1 MDNLLTPRRKS
12 LIIDRMLK
20 PMKRGTMRTQL
31 SEYLSEAILHGELK
45 PGERIIEIKLARQ
58 LGVGQSTLREAL
70 QVLEHRA
77 LITKFDNRG
86 TFVTRISTK
95 EVESIYAVR
104 LELEP
109 LAASLASQRMS
120 GADLEALEK
129 QLDKMLKAQLRVDLI
144 DLMKQDFSFHQSI
157 WKLSDNVPLEKCL
170 NLVCAPLFTFY
181 MLRFSANDFSK
192 HTADFRKD
200 YEEHHELLAALK
212 KGGSEE
218 VKKAFRQV
226 LEVFRVRHKSH
237 VQEAQDREVSSPDL
251 SNGSDSTVSQP
262 LSQ

>member
-1 MDNLLTPRRKS
+1 
-12 LIIDRMLK
+12 
-20 PMKRGTMRTQL
+20 MKRGTMRTQL

-77 LITKFDNRG
+77 LITKFENRG

-95 EVESIYAVR
+95 EVESIYTVR

-109 LAASLASQRMS
+109 LAASLASQQMT
-120 GADLEALEK
+120 GADFQALEG
-129 QLDKMLKAQLRVDLI
+129 QLDRMLKAQQRTDLI
-144 DLMKQDFSFHQSI
+144 DLMKQDFAFHQFI
-157 WKLSDNVPLEKCL
+157 WKLSDNLPLERCL

-192 HTADFRKD
+192 HTTDFRKD
-200 YEEHHELLAALK
+200 YEEHQELVAALR
-212 KGGSEE
+212 KGGTEE
-218 VKKAFRQV
+218 VKKAFREV
-226 LEVFRVRHKSH
+226 LQVFRVRHKEH
-237 VQEAQDREVSSPDL
+237 VQEAQDREVSATPSDL
-251 SNGSDSTVSQP
+251 STSSDSVVEQS
-262 LSQ
+262 LSE

>member
-1 MDNLLTPRRKS
+1 
-12 LIIDRMLK
+12 MLK

-31 SEYLSEAILHGELK
+31 SEYLTEAILHGELK
-45 PGERIIEIKLARQ
+45 PGERIVEIKLARQ

-77 LITKFDNRG
+77 LITKFENRG

-95 EVESIYAVR
+95 EVESIYAIR

-109 LAASLASQRMS
+109 LAAALASQRMNQ
-120 GADLEALEK
+120 ADFAVLEK
-129 QLDKMLKAQLRVDLI
+129 QLDRMHKAQQRANLI
-144 DLMKQDFSFHQSI
+144 DLMKQDFSFHQLI
-157 WKLSDNVPLEKCL
+157 WKLSDNLPLEKCL

-192 HTADFRKD
+192 HTTDFRRD
-200 YEEHHELLAALK
+200 FEEHLELVAALK

-218 VKKAFRQV
+218 VKNTFRQV
-226 LEVFRVRHKSH
+226 LDVFRVRHKEH
-237 VQEAQDREVSSPDL
+237 VQEAQERETADA
-251 SNGSDSTVSQP
+251 SNDVPASFDSMVQQS
-262 LSQ
+262 LAE